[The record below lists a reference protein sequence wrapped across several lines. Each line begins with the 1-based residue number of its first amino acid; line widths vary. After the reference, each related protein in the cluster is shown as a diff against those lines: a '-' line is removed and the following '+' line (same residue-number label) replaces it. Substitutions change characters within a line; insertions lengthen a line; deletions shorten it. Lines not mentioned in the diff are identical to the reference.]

1 MPKNKKDVCPTCKCN
16 ETVTH
21 TFRHDQGFLEET
33 WTECKQCKRLKHHWS
48 YGCLY
53 VDNWKDGTQP
63 PLRYRI
69 MQAVKKIIKRKR
81 KESNNG
87 KHNQELPF

>member
-1 MPKNKKDVCPTCKCN
+1 MPKNKKDVCPTCKCS

-53 VDNWKDGTQP
+53 VDNWKDDIEIIP
-63 PLRYRI
+63 AI
-69 MQAVKKIIKRKR
+69 IEAVKKYVPENIIVPRIK
-81 KESNNG
+81 KELT
-87 KHNQELPF
+87 KE